1 MYHNYSSC
9 SPFMFP
15 DPVRSGRNLSFPTS
29 PATGSIYM
37 NILPQEHS
45 FVQSPIPKP
54 EAKIREPRFACL
66 HAAAFPDFPFFPADT
81 VFGYCRGF
89 MIFSSRKYFLKLQ
102 ISTFHRAC
110 RMLAEHAKHAAL
122 VTELS
127 RFPVFLSLSKDCID
141 LLRSLSLALD
151 ADDI

>member
-1 MYHNYSSC
+1 MYRNYSSC

-15 DPVRSGRNLSFPTS
+15 DPVRFRCDLSFPIS
-29 PATGSIYM
+29 PVTGSIYM
-37 NILPQEHS
+37 FILPQEHS

-66 HAAAFPDFPFFPADT
+66 HAAAFPDFPVSPADT
-81 VFGYCRGF
+81 FFGHCRGF
-89 MIFSSRKYFLKLQ
+89 MIFSSRKYFLKFQ

-110 RMLAEHAKHAAL
+110 CMLTEHAEHAAL
-122 VTELS
+122 VAEFS
-127 RFPVFLSLSKDCID
+127 RFPVFLSLSKDCVD

-151 ADDI
+151 ADDV